1 MNDIRLKPVVSI
13 VICLLILCG
22 FTGCAHR
29 KTKVFVNPNI
39 NFKFVK
45 KVAVL
50 PFENLSND
58 RFADK
63 KVRDIFVTAL
73 LASEAL
79 EVPELGDVLQ
89 VVNSLGIDAGLEQAG
104 LSGMQQDKK
113 QTGTITKETAK
124 AIGQALGVQGIILGS
139 VEEYSVIR
147 TTSGSFP
154 EVSLTLRMIDPKT
167 GSIIWAIS
175 HTEKGS
181 LILPSI
187 LGIGEETL
195 TETAIKAAK
204 RVVDTLVF
212 K

>member
-1 MNDIRLKPVVSI
+1 MNNIKSEFILIIISV
-13 VICLLILCG
+13 LILCG
-22 FTGCAHR
+22 YAGCVHT
-29 KTKVFVNPNI
+29 KTKVFINPNI

-50 PFENLSND
+50 PFENLSSD

-63 KVRDIFVTAL
+63 KVRDIFVTTL
-73 LASEAL
+73 LASEVL

-89 VVNSLGIDAGLEQAG
+89 VINSLGIDSGLEQA
-104 LSGMQQDKK
+104 QFVPQEK
-113 QTGTITKETAK
+113 QSAGTITKETAK
-124 AIGQALGVQGIILGS
+124 ALGQALGVQGIILGS
-139 VEEYSVIR
+139 VEEYSIIR

-154 EVSLTLRMIDPKT
+154 EVSITLRMIDPKS
-167 GSIIWAIS
+167 GSIIWAVS

-181 LILPSI
+181 RILPSI

-195 TETAIKAAK
+195 TETAIKGTK
-204 RVVDTLVF
+204 KIVDTLVY